1 VKKQDE
7 RCATGDAVSDLYRQI
22 FLSLGEAL
30 LWEDARGC
38 VAEANTAAAWML
50 GVPRDTLLGQPVN
63 SLLSPATLEKV
74 NAHRNSERSSEAL
87 QTDGEFLKA
96 DTPFNIQLEV
106 QQIAIPNP
114 GHAPDLGWLY
124 AARPSVARD
133 ELEHELRLQ
142 RQAAGLGYGGMRPAT
157 FYMSARDQIFRYP
170 PLAPGSPPRPL
181 DAVAALF
188 RGERLQPELKK
199 AWNGSEVRLQ
209 PAWYDIPATPE
220 APQPLQLRLRISI
233 IPLRVK
239 SNNVTDLCIRVLDE
253 TEVYLDQE
261 ERRWQEQQQY
271 AELIHA
277 GVQHD
282 LNNLLG
288 VVLAQASALRLST
301 PAGEIAPPQIQ
312 AIIDATHQVATLLK
326 SSAGLTRR
334 ISRATVDL
342 NAIVDDCGVD
352 LGMFGSQRG
361 TNIRILKESPVCHVT
376 GDADLLRT
384 MIVAFARY
392 LQVYLPPGAT
402 LALKIYAVPAAMP
415 SLPPSVGLS
424 MGDDGTSGSG
434 GGVRP
439 PDDPSRSRELALARS
454 ILRLHRGQCE
464 VIDSSA
470 QGTLLELL
478 LPGIE
483 AKPALSSPEQIHTE
497 AFDDGIL
504 APVEVG
510 ATPEKATSTRQRILL
525 ADDEENFRLFT
536 TWALRERGYDVVV
549 AKDGQEALDRF
560 QEAPES
566 FSLAVLD
573 SYMPRMGGLESYL
586 RMQSQR
592 PDLPVLF
599 ASGYV
604 RGPSGDILIAGCPG
618 PASVLQK
625 PFSVEDLAAAVKKAL
640 AGNVSV

>member
-1 VKKQDE
+1 MSE
-7 RCATGDAVSDLYRQI
+7 LYRQI

-30 LWEDARGC
+30 LWEDAGGS
-38 VAEANTAAAWML
+38 VSEANTAAAWML
-50 GVPRDTLLGQPVN
+50 GVPRDTLLGQPL
-63 SLLSPATLEKV
+63 SALFSPATLERIA
-74 NAHRNSERSSEAL
+74 AHRTSERSSDVL
-87 QTDGEFLKA
+87 QIDAQFLKSG
-96 DTPFNIQLEV
+96 TTFNVQMEV
-106 QQIAIPNP
+106 QQVAVPRAKN
-114 GHAPDLGWLY
+114 GAELGWLY

-157 FYMSARDQIFRYP
+157 FYMSSRDEIFRYP
-170 PLAPGSPPRPL
+170 PLAAGSPPRPL

-188 RGERLQPELKK
+188 RSERLQPELRK
-199 AWNGSEVRLQ
+199 AWSGAEVRLQ

-239 SNNVTDLCIRVLDE
+239 SNDVTDLCIRVLDE

-271 AELIHA
+271 AELIHS

-301 PAGEIAPPQIQ
+301 PAGEMPPPQIQ
-312 AIIDATHQVATLLK
+312 GIIDATQQVAALLK
-326 SSAGLTRR
+326 ASTGLSRR
-334 ISRATVDL
+334 ISRASVDL
-342 NAIVDDCGVD
+342 NALVDDCGVD
-352 LGMFGSQRG
+352 LAMFGAQRG
-361 TNIRILKESPVCHVT
+361 TNIRVLKESPVCRVT
-376 GDADLLRT
+376 GDSDMLRT

-392 LQVYLPPGAT
+392 LQTYLPPGAT
-402 LALKIYAVPAAMP
+402 LALKIYSAPAAMP

-439 PDDPSRSRELALARS
+439 PEDPSRAKDLALARS

-478 LPGIE
+478 LPGVE
-483 AKPALSSPEQIHTE
+483 AKPALSSPDQIHTE

-504 APVEVG
+504 APVEIAAPG
-510 ATPEKATSTRQRILL
+510 APGTSSGILEKPGSTRQRILL

-573 SYMPRMGGLESYL
+573 SYMPRMGGLEAYL

-625 PFSVEDLAAAVKKAL
+625 PFSVEDLMAAVKKAL
-640 AGNVSV
+640 AGDPVA